1 MAGADE
7 PRAGEPLPGPSAAAA
22 PSRPHTNPILLY
34 SVVMF
39 AMLIWAFNYPVAKY
53 AYRELDGLTLGTLRV
68 LVAAAFMIPLHFFY
82 RRRRPLGRELAAR
95 DYGILAA
102 LGCFLGFNQCLFI
115 YGLSYTTVAHSAL
128 IIAIG
133 PVNILWLAVLV
144 GLERFTLNKIVGV
157 FLAFAGVALLAAGH
171 GFGSRDPTLRGDL
184 LTLGGS
190 LAFAGYA
197 IVGKRITRHYDTMTL
212 TAWPFY
218 FGALILSPV
227 ALHQMAHTDWRH
239 VGWIG
244 YGALLYIGVGA
255 SLVGYLIWMWAI
267 HHLAASRMGV
277 FTYVQP
283 VLGTLIGVYLLG
295 ESYTGQLAL
304 SGVLVLAGVAL
315 AEWHTRG
322 SESEDESSEGAQEQS
337 A

>member
-1 MAGADE
+1 
-7 PRAGEPLPGPSAAAA
+7 
-22 PSRPHTNPILLY
+22 
-34 SVVMF
+34 MF
-39 AMLIWAFNYPVAKY
+39 AMLIWAFNYPVAKF
-53 AYRELDGLTLGTLRV
+53 AYREVDGLTLGTLRV
-68 LVAAAFMIPLHFFY
+68 IVAAICMIPVHFFF
-82 RRRRPLGRELAAR
+82 RRLRPIRHTLVAR

-102 LGCFLGFNQCLFI
+102 LGFFLAFNQGLFI

-144 GLERFTLNKIVGV
+144 RLERFTLNKIAGV
-157 FLAFAGVALLAAGH
+157 LLAFGGVSLLAAGH
-171 GFGSRDPTLRGDL
+171 GFGSRDPTLRGDV
-184 LTLGGS
+184 LTLCGS

-197 IVGKRITRHYDTMTL
+197 IIGKRVTRRFDTMTL

-218 FGALILSPV
+218 FGALILSPLAV
-227 ALHQMAHTDWRH
+227 HQIAHTEWSR

-244 YGALLYIGVGA
+244 YGAMLYIGIGA

-283 VLGTLIGVYLLG
+283 VLGTVIGVYLLH
-295 ESYTGQLAL
+295 EAYTGQLAL
-304 SGVLVLAGVAL
+304 SGLLVLIGVAL
-315 AEWHTRG
+315 TEMHPRG
-322 SESEDESSEGAQEQS
+322 TEAEDETGEEPEK
-337 A
+337 

>member
-1 MAGADE
+1 
-7 PRAGEPLPGPSAAAA
+7 
-22 PSRPHTNPILLY
+22 
-34 SVVMF
+34 MF
-39 AMLIWAFNYPVAKY
+39 AMLVWAFNYPVAKF
-53 AYRELDGLTLGTLRV
+53 AFRELDGLTLGVLRV
-68 LVAAAFMIPLHFFY
+68 VVAAVCMIPLHIFF
-82 RRRRPLGRELAAR
+82 RRRRPLRHPLTAR

-102 LGCFLGFNQCLFI
+102 LGLFVGFNQGLFI

-144 GLERFTLNKIVGV
+144 GLERFTLNKILGV
-157 FLAFAGVALLAAGH
+157 LLAFTGVALLAAGH

-184 LTLGGS
+184 LTLFGS

-197 IVGKRITRHYDTMTL
+197 IIGKRITGRFDTMTL

-218 FGALILSPV
+218 FGALIISPV
-227 ALHQMAHTDWRH
+227 ALWQIARTDWSR

-255 SLVGYLIWMWAI
+255 SLVGYLIWMWAM

-283 VLGTLIGVYLLG
+283 VLGTLIGVYFLH
-295 ESYTGQLAL
+295 EAYTGQLAL
-304 SGVLVLAGVAL
+304 SGALVLIGVSL
-315 AEWHTRG
+315 TEWHTRG
-322 SESEDESSEGAQEQS
+322 TEAEDETAEESI
-337 A
+337 

>member
-1 MAGADE
+1 MAGAVQ
-7 PRAGEPLPGPSAAAA
+7 PRAAEPPPGPRPA
-22 PSRPHTNPILLY
+22 PQPWRPHTNPFLLY
-34 SVVMF
+34 GVVMF
-39 AMLIWAFNYPVAKY
+39 AMLVWAFNYPVAKY

-68 LVAAAFMIPLHFFY
+68 IVAAVFMIPVHFLY
-82 RRRRPLGRELAAR
+82 RRRRPIRHSLTAR
-95 DYGILAA
+95 DYGILGA
-102 LGCFLGFNQCLFI
+102 LGFFLGLNQSLFI

-144 GLERFTLNKIVGV
+144 GLERFTMNKIVGV
-157 FLAFAGVALLAAGH
+157 FLAFTGVALLASGH

-190 LAFAGYA
+190 LCFAGYA
-197 IVGKRITRHYDTMTL
+197 IVGKQVTRRFDTMTL

-218 FGALILSPV
+218 FGAFFVSPI
-227 ALHQMAHTDWRH
+227 ALRQFVRTDWLR

-244 YGALLYIGVGA
+244 YGALLYIGIGA

-304 SGVLVLAGVAL
+304 SGGLVLVGVAL
-315 AEWHTRG
+315 TEWHTRG
-322 SESEDESSEGAQEQS
+322 TEAEDETGEEPDRQKH
-337 A
+337 

>member
-1 MAGADE
+1 
-7 PRAGEPLPGPSAAAA
+7 
-22 PSRPHTNPILLY
+22 
-34 SVVMF
+34 MF
-39 AMLIWAFNYPVAKY
+39 AMLIWAFNYPVAKF

-68 LVAAAFMIPLHFFY
+68 IVAAVCMIPIHFFF
-82 RRRRPLGRELAAR
+82 RRLRPIRHPLLAR

-102 LGCFLGFNQCLFI
+102 LGFFLAFNQGLFI

-144 GLERFTLNKIVGV
+144 RLERFTLNKVVGV
-157 FLAFAGVALLAAGH
+157 LLAFCGVSLLAAGH

-184 LTLGGS
+184 LTLFGS

-197 IVGKRITRHYDTMTL
+197 IIGKRITGRFDTMTL

-218 FGALILSPV
+218 FGALILSPLAV
-227 ALHQMAHTDWRH
+227 HQIAHTEWSR

-244 YGALLYIGVGA
+244 YGAMLYIGIGA

-283 VLGTLIGVYLLG
+283 VLGTVIGVYLLR
-295 ESYTGQLAL
+295 EAYTGQLAL
-304 SGVLVLAGVAL
+304 SGLLVLVGVAL
-315 AEWHTRG
+315 TEMHPRG
-322 SESEDESSEGAQEQS
+322 TEAEDETGEEPDKRP
-337 A
+337 